1 LHGIWSEEA
10 EASSFFRY
18 MILEKDIKN
27 IAEERIK
34 KIGGYLV
41 DIKISY
47 TNDITILF
55 DKLEGVNF
63 NDCSDLSRY
72 IEERF
77 DRDEQD
83 YSLTVCSPGIDKP
96 FLVEEQYRKN
106 IGKEVKV
113 LLKDGKRK
121 TGEILAY
128 NDTLILSNKKRSI
141 KSQEDKIVISKEDI
155 KETKLKIN
163 FK

>member
-1 LHGIWSEEA
+1 MHGIWSEEA

-47 TNDITILF
+47 TNDVTILF

-128 NDTLILSNKKRSI
+128 DDTLILSNKKRSI

>member
-1 LHGIWSEEA
+1 MHGIWSEEA

-27 IAEERIK
+27 IDEEKIK

-47 TNDITILF
+47 TNDVTILF

-128 NDTLILSNKKRSI
+128 DDTLILSNKKRSI

>member
-1 LHGIWSEEA
+1 LHGICSEEA

-18 MILEKDIKN
+18 MILDKDIRN

-55 DKLEGVNF
+55 DKIDGVNF

-72 IEERF
+72 IEARF

-96 FLVEEQYRKN
+96 FLVEEQYKKH

-121 TGEILAY
+121 SGEILSY
-128 NDTLILSNKKRSI
+128 NDTLILVNKKRSV
-141 KSQEDKIVISKEDI
+141 KFKEERIIIPKENI